1 MAKLLIILYIFIHRL
16 KYSKNYFFTDSQ
28 NDLWAALNTLNSHQ
42 INYLMLNMLH
52 QLPHTKHAC

>member
-16 KYSKNYFFTDSQ
+16 KYHKNYFFTDSQ

-42 INYLMLNMLH
+42 MLAFAVKQSMNDY
-52 QLPHTKHAC
+52 PI